1 VAGYVEEVL
10 KDIYDRGKE
19 QLMKAIGGEEETGYQ
34 MEHYLLKYEVYAS
47 VKSLYL
53 VQVKVHYC

>member
-1 VAGYVEEVL
+1 
-10 KDIYDRGKE
+10 
-19 QLMKAIGGEEETGYQ
+19 

-53 VQVKVHYC
+53 VQVKVHYCWMFQLIN